1 MFQSVAAGR
10 SRMGAKRS
18 IVKENKN
25 GRQNSQ
31 NAEKRSRKR
40 KNPKAVRQLTA
51 IYVALVLVAV
61 GAIGGGVFW
70 AVHSTRVTEELIA
83 ENTQEST
90 TEEESTV
97 PAAIEETEETQDTE
111 PETETETETET
122 EMLVE
127 LTEDNIDGYV
137 KVESCKIAQG
147 TGTFSVRASV
157 EEKPASDDDN
167 FYLLKM
173 NMYDTE
179 LDAGAEPIASVPKD
193 KEFSLTANVN
203 ENQVD
208 SRLMSKFVVAVKLKD
223 AYVPLCDPCY
233 MTNPEVLASYQAAYP
248 QRSSIKGILVDPLR
262 VDELDE
268 LHVNHAAYNIPV
280 GNILGETTNGLF
292 PTVYYTYDGRTYAF
306 NGQRIAE
313 YDSIFSRLTAKGIT
327 ISAILLNN
335 KSSAYPELTHPLSR
349 GGSANYYAFNA
360 AEADGVETLAAV
372 GAFLAQRYRDNDH
385 GIVMNW
391 IVGNE
396 VNVRSD
402 WNYMQYV
409 DLDTYAREY
418 ANAVRVFYNSI
429 KSMNANARVY
439 VSMDQQWNRDLSSK
453 NSYDVRD
460 LLVSMN
466 QVISTEGN
474 IDWGLADHPYAY
486 PLTNTTFWN
495 SSGKIQKLITNS
507 ENTSIVTMQN
517 INVITNFLQKEEM
530 LTADGEVRP
539 VILSELGYSSSQG
552 EINQAAA
559 FAYAYYAA
567 ENNPYINA
575 ILLSR
580 QTDAGEE
587 IAQGL
592 ALGLSTQ
599 GGQHKYIYEV
609 YKNIDQVNSNSYT
622 EFAKSVIGITNWSEV
637 IQPAN

>member
-51 IYVALVLVAV
+51 LYVALVLAAA

-97 PAAIEETEETQDTE
+97 PAAIEETEETRETE
-111 PETETETETET
+111 PETDTETETETET

-147 TGTFSVRASV
+147 TGTFSVKASV

-233 MTNPEVLASYQAAYP
+233 MTNPEVLASYQAVYP

-280 GNILGETTNGLF
+280 GNILFF
-292 PTVYYTYDGRTYAF
+292 PG
-306 NGQRIAE
+306 
-313 YDSIFSRLTAKGIT
+313 
-327 ISAILLNN
+327 
-335 KSSAYPELTHPLSR
+335 
-349 GGSANYYAFNA
+349 
-360 AEADGVETLAAV
+360 
-372 GAFLAQRYRDNDH
+372 
-385 GIVMNW
+385 
-391 IVGNE
+391 
-396 VNVRSD
+396 
-402 WNYMQYV
+402 
-409 DLDTYAREY
+409 
-418 ANAVRVFYNSI
+418 
-429 KSMNANARVY
+429 
-439 VSMDQQWNRDLSSK
+439 
-453 NSYDVRD
+453 
-460 LLVSMN
+460 
-466 QVISTEGN
+466 
-474 IDWGLADHPYAY
+474 
-486 PLTNTTFWN
+486 
-495 SSGKIQKLITNS
+495 
-507 ENTSIVTMQN
+507 
-517 INVITNFLQKEEM
+517 
-530 LTADGEVRP
+530 
-539 VILSELGYSSSQG
+539 
-552 EINQAAA
+552 
-559 FAYAYYAA
+559 
-567 ENNPYINA
+567 
-575 ILLSR
+575 
-580 QTDAGEE
+580 
-587 IAQGL
+587 
-592 ALGLSTQ
+592 
-599 GGQHKYIYEV
+599 
-609 YKNIDQVNSNSYT
+609 
-622 EFAKSVIGITNWSEV
+622 
-637 IQPAN
+637 